1 MKSILKKR
9 NQWPG
14 IEQTLPNMQ
23 SLQDAWDRHFPDG
36 PDWRTVSDQFGLP
49 GFLNEMDAN
58 IIRDRHF
65 LAILLDL
72 VKKGERVFAVAGSS
86 HAVKLEPALNAALTP
101 ATSPDQAR
109 E

>member
-1 MKSILKKR
+1 
-9 NQWPG
+9 
-14 IEQTLPNMQ
+14 
-23 SLQDAWDRHFPDG
+23 
-36 PDWRTVSDQFGLP
+36 
-49 GFLNEMDAN
+49 MDAN

-65 LAILLDL
+65 FAILLDL